1 MIVKSNTT
9 SRAVSEPRI
18 TAHLH
23 TKILCALD
31 GILKEESQIA
41 LSKYPVQIR

>member
-1 MIVKSNTT
+1 MKSNTT

-23 TKILCALD
+23 TNILCVLD
-31 GILKEESQIA
+31 GILKVES
-41 LSKYPVQIR
+41 